1 MVNYLKMGTM
11 FPIRPLAGNVQAS
24 QKSERMVA
32 IFHIAHRVLIK
43 SSKAESRICIPT
55 LLEQRAVQNA
65 QTAAV
70 PPGENA
76 TVPIFLNAILVPRW
90 ETSNLGKA

>member
-1 MVNYLKMGTM
+1 MANCLKMGTM
-11 FPIRPLAGNVQAS
+11 FPIRPLAGNVPAN

-32 IFHIAHRVLIK
+32 IFHIAHRASIK
-43 SSKAESRICIPT
+43 SSKAGSKICIPT
-55 LLEQRAVQNA
+55 LLEQQAVRNA
-65 QTAAV
+65 LTAAV

-76 TVPIFLNAILVPRW
+76 TEPFFLNAILVPRW